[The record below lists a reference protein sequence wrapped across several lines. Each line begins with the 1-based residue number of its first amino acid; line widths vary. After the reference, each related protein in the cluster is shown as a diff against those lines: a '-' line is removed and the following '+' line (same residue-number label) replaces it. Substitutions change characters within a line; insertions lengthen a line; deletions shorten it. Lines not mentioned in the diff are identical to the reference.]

1 MDEIL
6 IILYPLNLLIYVVIK
21 MSILSHGSLSI
32 KFLKELY
39 F

>member
-21 MSILSHGSLSI
+21 MSILSDGRLNI
-32 KFLKELY
+32 KCLKELY